1 METKKTY
8 ESKITLQRE
17 NGVRISIPVEEDC
30 TSVEFLTAVMN
41 LMEAGGYIGECIADA
56 MRTVAERFYICNE

>member
-1 METKKTY
+1 METTKTY

-30 TSVEFLTAVMN
+30 TAVEFLTAVMN
-41 LMEAGGYIGECIADA
+41 LMEAGGYISECIADA
-56 MRTVAERFYICNE
+56 MRVVAERFYIPNE

>member
-30 TSVEFLTAVMN
+30 DAVEFLTMVMN
-41 LMEAGGYIGECIADA
+41 LMEADGYIVECIADA
-56 MRTVAERFYICNE
+56 MRVVAERFYIPNE

>member
-1 METKKTY
+1 METTKTY

-30 TSVEFLTAVMN
+30 DAVEFLTTVMN
-41 LMEAGGYIGECIADA
+41 LMEADGYIAECIADA
-56 MRTVAERFYICNE
+56 MRIVAERFYIPNE